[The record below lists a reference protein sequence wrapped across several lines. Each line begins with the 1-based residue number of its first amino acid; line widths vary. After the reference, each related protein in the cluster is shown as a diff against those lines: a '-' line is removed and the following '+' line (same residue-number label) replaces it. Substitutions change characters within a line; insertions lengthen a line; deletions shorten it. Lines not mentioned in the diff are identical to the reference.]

1 MDLQTAEK
9 MMQDAIKHLEE
20 EFMKLQVGRASTS
33 MVDSMLVDA
42 YGQTQPLKNV
52 ATITTPDPQT
62 IMIQP
67 WDKAV
72 LSDIERC
79 IRERSDLGLNP
90 LNDGNVLRIPI
101 PTPTEERRKE
111 LVKVAHAK
119 AEDSKISVRN
129 ARHKALSAIHAQLK
143 EKEISE
149 DEAKAL
155 EGELQEATDKSNKS
169 IDEHAKAKEK
179 DIMTV

>member
-20 EFMKLQVGRASTS
+20 EFAKLQVGRASVS
-33 MVDSMLVDA
+33 MVDGMLVMA
-42 YGQTQPLKNV
+42 YGQSQPLRNV
-52 ATITTPDPQT
+52 ATVTTPDPQT

-67 WDKAV
+67 WDKSV
-72 LSDIERC
+72 LGDIERT

-90 LNDGNVLRIPI
+90 LNDGTVLRIPI

-119 AEDSKISVRN
+119 AEESKISVRN
-129 ARHKALSAIHAQLK
+129 ARHKALSSIHAQLK
-143 EKEISE
+143 DKEISE
-149 DEAKAL
+149 DESKAL
-155 EGELQEATDKSNKS
+155 EGELQEATDKANKS
-169 IDEHAKAKEK
+169 IDEHSKSKEK
-179 DIMTV
+179 DILTV

>member
-1 MDLQTAEK
+1 MDIQTADK

-20 EFMKLQVGRASTS
+20 EFAKLQVGRASTA
-33 MVDSMLVDA
+33 MVDGMLISA
-42 YGQTQPLKNV
+42 YGQSQPLRNV
-52 ATITTPDPQT
+52 ATVTTPDPQT

-72 LSDIERC
+72 LGDIERA

-90 LNDGNVLRIPI
+90 LNDGAVLRIPI
-101 PTPTEERRKE
+101 PTPTEERRIE
-111 LVKVAHAK
+111 IAKVAHAK
-119 AEDSKISVRN
+119 GEEAKISIRN
-129 ARHKALSAIHAQLK
+129 ARHKALSAIQSQQK

-155 EGELQEATDKSNKS
+155 TAELQESTDMANKS
-169 IDEHAKAKEK
+169 VEDHTKNKEK
-179 DIMTV
+179 SIMTV